1 MSNRSADPGKTRV
14 GDFSKGILIHPET
27 FIEPGVEFSG
37 WVCIGKGCLL
47 KTGCRIHNS
56 VLWEDVTVE
65 PGVFVSESIL
75 GQGVHLKDNLYGG
88 VMIKT

>member
-37 WVCIGKGCLL
+37 WACVGKGCRL
-47 KTGCRIHNS
+47 KTGCRIRNS
-56 VLWEDVTVE
+56 VLWEDVIVE
-65 PGVFVSESIL
+65 KDVSIAESII
-75 GQGVHLKDNLYGG
+75 GQGVHLKHDLRSG
-88 VMIKT
+88 VMV